1 MIGKQYRRNICFAK
15 RENVLMNCRM
25 KSSQW
30 INKAQL
36 AGWRVTSAKDRT
48 IHLQCSRQGCAGV
61 LSLPLDNLGPA
72 PGPCDLPHVGQY
84 GAAAYDLYKGLV
96 AQLVRKRRAL
106 GMSQEDINAAAGL
119 SDGHINKLEAFARTA
134 QFPTLQL
141 WAATLGVEITLRPAP
156 LPPATARTIDRR
168 ALDPYAENMARH
180 KADKPQ
186 RALFDDR

>member
-1 MIGKQYRRNICFAK
+1 LIASK
-15 RENVLMNCRM
+15 
-25 KSSQW
+25 W
-30 INKAQL
+30 IAEAQK
-36 AGWRVTSAKDRT
+36 AGWRVASAKDRT
-48 IHLQCSRQGCAGV
+48 IRVQCSKLGCPGA
-61 LSLPLDNLGPA
+61 LSLPIDNLGPA
-72 PGPCDLPHVGQY
+72 PEPCSLKHQGQY
-84 GAAAYDLYKGLV
+84 GAPAYDQYKALV

-106 GMSQEDINAAAGL
+106 GMSQEDINAAAGMADMHL
-119 SDGHINKLEAFARTA
+119 NKLEAFARTA

>member
-1 MIGKQYRRNICFAK
+1 VVKNY
-15 RENVLMNCRM
+15 RM
-25 KSSQW
+25 KATEW

-48 IHLQCSRQGCAGV
+48 INLQCSRQGCAGS
-61 LSLPLDNLGPA
+61 LSLPIENLGPTPA
-72 PGPCDLPHVGQY
+72 PCTMPHVGQY
-84 GAAAYDLYKGLV
+84 GAAAYDQYKLLV

-106 GMSQEDINAAAGL
+106 GMSQEDINAAAGM

-141 WAATLGVEITLRPAP
+141 WAATLGTEITLRPAP

-168 ALDPYAENMARH
+168 ASDPYAANMARH